1 MGLINSEETSMS
13 VVGLELNATRARA
26 VYGTGQGA
34 PVGLNLE
41 DDRRELPT
49 AISLADRSPAVGA
62 AGAALRRKAPHLAC
76 LDFLSVLGQKR
87 EWVSGRRRLDA
98 AGALSLVF
106 ERLYQTFGRAEG
118 VVLTLPTNLNDAQE
132 VQALQL
138 AGKARWPNLGS
149 VPTPTAAAMAAYER
163 LPWSGLAL
171 VADVDHH
178 ALTWSAV
185 AVQADRVQLVQTHV
199 CPHLGLGAWLNRL
212 LNGAAG
218 RCVRM
223 SRRDPRG
230 SGDAEQSL
238 YDQLGRLLASGGPT
252 GGIVQLNIQTPQWY
266 QNLMLPPDDLADF
279 CAPLVRQ
286 ALTEMQSFASS
297 LAAQGTTAALIAT
310 AAAGALPGLTAALE
324 DHLQRPAIVRA
335 PLANDGGDFGANLP
349 LDDDMTATRVHV
361 LDADAAAR
369 GAHDLAG
376 CVLRGELARG
386 RIDAAPLTPA
396 ADEGGPA
403 RLQFRGRQHP
413 LTKAVFVLGRDPA
426 CDMVFESELY
436 PSVSARHCEIALDR
450 GAYLLRDRSR
460 HGTLLNDHQVNQQA
474 PLHSGDWVRLGPG
487 GPVLRFLGR
496 PAEQRRLMTT
506 A

>member
-1 MGLINSEETSMS
+1 MS
-13 VVGLELNATRARA
+13 VVGLDLNATRARA
-26 VYGTGQGA
+26 VYGAGQGA

-41 DDRRELPT
+41 DDRRELPL
-49 AISLADRSPAVGA
+49 AISLADRSPVVGA
-62 AGAALRRKAPHLAC
+62 AGAMLRRKAPHLAC
-76 LDFLSVLGQKR
+76 IDFLSVLGQKR
-87 EWVSGRRRLDA
+87 QWAVGRHRLDA
-98 AGALSLVF
+98 AGAVRLVF

-118 VVLTLPTNLNDAQE
+118 VVLTLPTYLTDDQE
-132 VQALQL
+132 IQALQL
-138 AGKARWPNLGS
+138 AGKARWPLLGAA
-149 VPTPTAAAMAAYER
+149 PAPTAAAIAAYER
-163 LPWSGLAL
+163 LPWAGLAL
-171 VADVDHH
+171 VADVDGH

-185 AVQADRVQLVQTHV
+185 SVEAEHVQLIQTHV

-218 RCVRM
+218 RCVRL

-230 SGDAEQSL
+230 SADSEQSL
-238 YDQLGRLLASGGPT
+238 YDQLARLLASGGPT
-252 GGIVQLNIQTPQWY
+252 GGTVQLNVQSPQWY
-266 QNLMLPPDDLADF
+266 QNLMLSPEELADF

-286 ALTEMQSFASS
+286 SLAEMQSFASS

-349 LDDDMTATRVHV
+349 LDDDMTATRVHL
-361 LDADAAAR
+361 LDADAVAR

-376 CVLRGELARG
+376 RVLRGELARG
-386 RIDAAPLTPA
+386 RIDAAPLPSA

-403 RLQFRGRQHP
+403 RLQFRGCEHP
-413 LTKAVFVLGRDPA
+413 VTKAVFVLGRDPM

>member
-1 MGLINSEETSMS
+1 MS
-13 VVGLELNATRARA
+13 VVGLDLNATRARA
-26 VYGTGQGA
+26 VYGAGQGA

-41 DDRRELPT
+41 DDRRELPV
-49 AISLADRSPAVGA
+49 AVSLADRSPVVGT

-76 LDFLSVLGQKR
+76 LDFLSILGQKR
-87 EWVSGRRRLDA
+87 EWTAGRHRLDA
-98 AGALSLVF
+98 AGAMSLVF

-118 VVLTLPTNLNDAQE
+118 VVLTLPTYLTDAQE

-138 AGKARWPNLGS
+138 TGKARWPLLGAT
-149 VPTPTAAAMAAYER
+149 PTPTAAALAAYER
-163 LPWSGLAL
+163 LSWSGLAL
-171 VADVDHH
+171 VVDVDGH

-185 AVQADRVQLVQTHV
+185 SVEADHVQLIRTHV
-199 CPHLGLGAWLNRL
+199 CPHLGLAAWLNRL
-212 LNGAAG
+212 LNGAAS

-230 SGDAEQSL
+230 SADAEQSL
-238 YDQLGRLLASGGPT
+238 YDQLSRLLASGGPT
-252 GGIVQLNIQTPQWY
+252 GGIVELTVQTPQWY
-266 QNLMLPPDDLADF
+266 QNLMLPPDELADF

-286 ALTEMQSFASS
+286 SLIEMQSFASA

-324 DHLQRPAIVRA
+324 DHLQRPAIVRT
-335 PLANDGGDFGANLP
+335 PLVHDGGDFGANLP

-369 GAHDLAG
+369 AAHDLAG
-376 CVLRGELARG
+376 RVLRGELARG
-386 RIDAAPLTPA
+386 RIDAAPLPPA
-396 ADEGGPA
+396 TADEGGPA
-403 RLQFRGRQHP
+403 RLQFRGHEHP

-460 HGTLLNDHQVNQQA
+460 HGTMLNEHQVNQQA

>member
-1 MGLINSEETSMS
+1 MS
-13 VVGLELNATRARA
+13 VVGLDLNATRARA
-26 VYGTGQGA
+26 VYGMGQGA

-41 DDRRELPT
+41 DDRRELPL
-49 AISLADRSPAVGA
+49 AISLTERSPVVGT

-76 LDFLSVLGQKR
+76 LDFLPILGQKR
-87 EWVSGRRRLDA
+87 EWTAGRHRLDA
-98 AGALSLVF
+98 AGAMSLVF

-118 VVLTLPTNLNDAQE
+118 VILTLPTYLTDAQE

-138 AGKARWPNLGS
+138 AGKARWPLLGAT
-149 VPTPTAAAMAAYER
+149 PTPTAAALAAYER

-171 VADVDHH
+171 VVDVDGH

-185 AVQADRVQLVQTHV
+185 SVETDHVQLIRSHV

-230 SGDAEQSL
+230 SADAEQSL
-238 YDQLGRLLASGGPT
+238 YDQLARLLVSGGPT
-252 GGIVQLNIQTPQWY
+252 GGMVELSVQTPQWY
-266 QNLMLPPDDLADF
+266 QNLMLPPDELANF

-286 ALTEMQSFASS
+286 SLVEMQSFASE
-297 LAAQGTTAALIAT
+297 LAAQGTAAAALVAT

-324 DHLQRPAIVRA
+324 DHLQRPDIVRA
-335 PLANDGGDFGANLP
+335 PLANDGDFGANLP
-349 LDDDMTATRVHV
+349 LDEDMTATRVHV
-361 LDADAAAR
+361 LDADAVAR
-369 GAHDLAG
+369 AAHDLAG
-376 CVLRGELARG
+376 RVLRGELARG
-386 RIDAAPLTPA
+386 HIDAAPLPSAA

-403 RLQFRGRQHP
+403 RLQFRGHEHP
-413 LTKAVFVLGRDPA
+413 LTKAVYVLGRDPA
-426 CDMVFESELY
+426 CDMVFESALY

-460 HGTLLNDHQVNQQA
+460 HGTLLNEHRVNQQA

>member
-1 MGLINSEETSMS
+1 MS

-26 VYGTGQGA
+26 VYGAGQGA

-41 DDRRELPT
+41 DDRRDLPL
-49 AISLADRSPAVGA
+49 AISLSERSPVVGT
-62 AGAALRRKAPHLAC
+62 AGASLRRKAPHLAC
-76 LDFLSVLGQKR
+76 LDFLSLLGQKR
-87 EWVSGRRRLDA
+87 EWAGKGRSLNA
-98 AGALSLVF
+98 AGAVSLVMD
-106 ERLYQTFGRAEG
+106 RLYQTFGRAEG
-118 VVLTLPTNLNDAQE
+118 VLLTLPTYLSDAQE

-138 AGKARWPNLGS
+138 AGKSRWPLLGGT
-149 VPTPTAAAMAAYER
+149 PTPTAAALAAYER
-163 LPWSGLAL
+163 LPWSGMAL
-171 VADVDHH
+171 VADVDDY

-185 AVQADRVQLVQTHV
+185 LVEADHVQLLRTHV
-199 CPHLGLGAWLNRL
+199 CPRLGLGAWLTRL

-230 SGDAEQSL
+230 SADAEQSL
-238 YDQLGRLLASGGPT
+238 YDQLTRLLASGVP
-252 GGIVQLNIQTPQWY
+252 GGGMVQLNVQTPQWY
-266 QNLMLPPDDLADF
+266 QNLMLPSDEVADF

-286 ALTEMQSFASS
+286 ALMEMQSFASE

-310 AAAGALPGLTAALE
+310 AAAGALPGFTAALE

-335 PLANDGGDFGANLP
+335 PLPNDGGDFGANLP

-361 LDADAAAR
+361 LDADAPAR
-369 GAHDLAG
+369 GAYELAG
-376 CVLRGELARG
+376 RVLRGELARG
-386 RIDAAPLTPA
+386 RIDAAPLPSA
-396 ADEGGPA
+396 ADQGGPA
-403 RLQFRGRQHP
+403 RLQFRGQEHP
-413 LTKAVFVLGRDPA
+413 LTKAVYVLGRDAA

-460 HGTLLNDHQVNQQA
+460 HGTLLNDHRVNQQA

-487 GPVLRFLGR
+487 GPVLRFLGG
-496 PAEQRRLMTT
+496 PVEERRLMTT

>member
-1 MGLINSEETSMS
+1 MS
-13 VVGLELNATRARA
+13 VVGLDLNATRARA
-26 VYGTGQGA
+26 VYGAGQGT

-41 DDRRELPT
+41 DDRRELPL
-49 AISLADRSPAVGA
+49 AISLAERAPVVGT

-76 LDFLSVLGQKR
+76 VDFLSLLGQKR
-87 EWVSGRRRLDA
+87 EWTGNRRRLDA
-98 AGALSLVF
+98 AGALGLVF

-118 VVLTLPTNLNDAQE
+118 VVLTLPTYLSDAQE
-132 VQALQL
+132 VEVLQL
-138 AGKARWPNLGS
+138 AGKAQWRILGAT
-149 VPTPTAAAMAAYER
+149 PTPTAAALAAYER
-163 LPWSGLAL
+163 LPWSGMAL
-171 VADVDHH
+171 LADVDNH

-185 AVQADRVQLVQTHV
+185 SVEANHVQLIQTHV
-199 CPHLGLGAWLNRL
+199 CPHLGLSAWMNRL

-218 RCVRM
+218 RCVRL

-230 SGDAEQSL
+230 SADAEQSL
-238 YDQLGRLLASGGPT
+238 YDQLARLLACGGPT
-252 GGIVQLNIQTPQWY
+252 GGMVQLNVQTPQWY
-266 QNLMLPPDDLADF
+266 QNLMMPSDELTEF

-286 ALTEMQSFASS
+286 SLAEMQSFASA
-297 LAAQGTTAALIAT
+297 LAAQGTAAALIAT
-310 AAAGALPGLTAALE
+310 AAAGALPGLKAALE

-349 LDDDMTATRVHV
+349 LEDDMTATRVHV

-369 GAHDLAG
+369 GAHELAG
-376 CVLRGELARG
+376 RVLRGELARG
-386 RIDAAPLTPA
+386 RIDAAPLPSG

-403 RLQFRGRQHP
+403 RLQFRGHEHP
-413 LTKAVFVLGRDPA
+413 VTKAVFVLGRDPA

-460 HGTLLNDHQVNQQA
+460 HGTMLNEHQVNQQA
-474 PLHSGDWVRLGPG
+474 PLHSGDWLRLGPG